1 MRDDDQPAAADA
13 KQTQVGLPAD
23 KLKEESNGDF
33 QQSGEG
39 VVWNWRR
46 VAGPAVYQVTRDDQ
60 TVYALASQLDP
71 DESDLRVLDAEVM
84 TERLSGGRDV
94 SFRRSSEVASER
106 DDSWTWFAV
115 AATLALVTEVIVLN
129 NFRM

>member
-1 MRDDDQPAAADA
+1 M
-13 KQTQVGLPAD
+13 
-23 KLKEESNGDF
+23 
-33 QQSGEG
+33 
-39 VVWNWRR
+39 
-46 VAGPAVYQVTRDDQ
+46 TRDDQ

-71 DESDLRVLDAEVM
+71 DESDLRVLDAAVM

-129 NFRM
+129 SFRM